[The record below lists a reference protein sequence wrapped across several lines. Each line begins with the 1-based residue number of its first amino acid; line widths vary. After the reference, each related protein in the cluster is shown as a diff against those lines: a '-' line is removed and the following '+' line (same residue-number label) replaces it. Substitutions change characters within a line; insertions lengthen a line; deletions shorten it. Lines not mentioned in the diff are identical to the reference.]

1 MILIL
6 TGVNSIKN
14 NMNSNIHCRF
24 SLKYRI
30 KEMTNIGTH
39 IRGNYRGRNLW
50 AWFILLGNK
59 INL

>member
-1 MILIL
+1 
-6 TGVNSIKN
+6 
-14 NMNSNIHCRF
+14 MNSNIHCRF